1 MIELSLETFLLTG
14 AIFLLAAF
22 FHGSIGF
29 GFPMVATPLL
39 ALSTNLQTAIIL
51 TLLPTTF
58 VNLTSIANEGQF
70 LRAFRKHLPLALCA
84 MTGSAIGTQI
94 LIVSNSELFKVLLAV
109 AILGYLMIDKFQVR
123 LEWVERR
130 PNLSMLIFGFTA
142 GVLGGLTNVMAPILI
157 IYSLEAKFEKAEI
170 VQLANI
176 CFLFGKAIQL
186 ALFTLNGKFA
196 LNELML
202 SSTMLLLVFIALF
215 AGFKIKR
222 RIQQQTYKQV
232 LRTFLFLLSLSLLY
246 QVVG

>member
-1 MIELSLETFLLTG
+1 MIDLNLETLLLTG

-84 MTGSAIGTQI
+84 MLGSAIGTQI
-94 LIVSNSELFKVLLAV
+94 LIVTNSELFKALLAV

-130 PNLSMLIFGFTA
+130 PNLSMMIFGLTA
-142 GVLGGLTNVMAPILI
+142 GVLGGLTNVMAPVLI

-186 ALFTLNGKFA
+186 VLFTLHGKFTYD
-196 LNELML
+196 ELIL
-202 SSTMLLLVFIALF
+202 SSTMLLLVFAALF

-222 RIQQQTYKQV
+222 RIPQQTYKQV
-232 LRTFLFLLSLSLLY
+232 LRAFLFLLALSLLY
-246 QVVG
+246 QVIV